1 MIISLTRTITIF
13 LQVDTFGAGNEE
25 MLQDFNADLSAL
37 KLQSNEP
44 PPSVKVASIKVHS
57 AAFNG
62 ERTKLRFLVE
72 VFRCS
77 PLAVNR
83 EGNTALHTAAATGDV
98 ISLKYMIEDRLVNA
112 ATESINGET
121 PLHHAAFNGHLN
133 IVTYLVGTQQV
144 DPLVLDNYLSSPLH
158 ESCRGGDLNTVKYLM
173 YESQQHQPVDVNE
186 QTDEGWTMLHCAAF
200 SGNSELISYLLT
212 GNLLQGDTPS
222 QGHCDVNCQ
231 TEVRWISCVYASRCS
246 PTRNTGI
253 YKLTIWV
260 CPCLC
265 VYCSCNCSSNAGKS
279 NLLYETVGF

>member
-1 MIISLTRTITIF
+1 
-13 LQVDTFGAGNEE
+13 

-83 EGNTALHTAAATGDV
+83 EGNTALHTAAASGDLL
-98 ISLKYMIEDRLVNA
+98 SLKYMIEDRLVNA

-121 PLHHAAFNGHLN
+121 PLHLVALNGHLN

-144 DPLVLDNYLSSPLH
+144 DPLVLDKNLFSPLH

-173 YESQQHQPVDVNE
+173 YESQQHQLVDVNE
-186 QTDEGWTMLHCAAF
+186 QTAGGQTMLHCAAL
-200 SGNSELISYLLT
+200 SGNSELISCLLT

-231 TEVRWISCVYASRCS
+231 TKVRLTSCVYASRCIA
-246 PTRNTGI
+246 PRGI
-253 YKLTIWV
+253 REFI
-260 CPCLC
+260 
-265 VYCSCNCSSNAGKS
+265 S
-279 NLLYETVGF
+279 